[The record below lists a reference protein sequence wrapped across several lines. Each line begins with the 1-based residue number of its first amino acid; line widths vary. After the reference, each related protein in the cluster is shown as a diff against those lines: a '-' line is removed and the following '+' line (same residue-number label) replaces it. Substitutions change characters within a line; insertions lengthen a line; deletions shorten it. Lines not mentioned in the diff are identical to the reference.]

1 MRMKPEADQV
11 LNTSAFQLLTGVA
24 PLLPA
29 GYPQGTAS
37 LIAMLSMMAAQEY
50 ERGADIRA
58 AENDD
63 MRRLFAA
70 LAPEVA
76 DDSLKSRLLAAA
88 EAKDTSL
95 TISALDAANYDLRR
109 LLIELQA
116 HVEQQPGAQAREAE
130 RRIWAVLKAAAD
142 RRLVRLPTG

>member
-1 MRMKPEADQV
+1 MKPEADQV
-11 LNTSAFQLLTGVA
+11 LTTSAFQLLMNVA
-24 PLLPA
+24 PLLPS

-58 AENDD
+58 AENGD
-63 MRRLFAA
+63 MRELFGE
-70 LAPEVA
+70 LAPRIA
-76 DDSLKSRLLAAA
+76 DESLKARLVAAA
-88 EAKDTSL
+88 DTKDASFA
-95 TISALDAANYDLRR
+95 ISALDAANYALRR

-116 HVEQQPGAQAREAE
+116 HEERQPDAPAREAE
-130 RRIWAVLKAAAD
+130 RRIWAVLKASAD